1 MMLSKMLY
9 DIQKKRI
16 SERTS
21 KGESI
26 DFTSHLIIDEAH
38 NILNAEHI
46 KNGDNWQDYRLSI
59 FEEII
64 KEGRK
69 FGFYLT
75 LASQRPADISP
86 TIMSQIHNFFIHR
99 LVNDNDLD
107 MLSRTVPT
115 LDKNS
120 YKMLPTLGK
129 GEAMVTGNA
138 MKIPMLLKVDKEES
152 IRPKSDDIKLTTLW
166 ES

>member
-1 MMLSKMLY
+1 M
-9 DIQKKRI
+9 
-16 SERTS
+16 
-21 KGESI
+21 
-26 DFTSHLIIDEAH
+26 IIDEAH
-38 NILNAEHI
+38 NILNSEHT
-46 KNGDNWQDYRLSI
+46 DNTDSWQDYRLSV

-99 LVNDNDLD
+99 LVNDHDLD

-120 YKMLPTLGK
+120 YKMMPTLSK
-129 GEAMVTGNA
+129 GEALITGNA
-138 MKIPMLLKVDKEES
+138 MKIPMLLKVDKEEM
-152 IRPKSDDIKLTTLW
+152 IRPKSDDVKLTELW
-166 ES
+166 KS

>member
-1 MMLSKMLY
+1 MMISKMLY

-16 SERTS
+16 SSS
-21 KGESI
+21 KLI
-26 DFTSHLIIDEAH
+26 DYTCHLIIDEAH
-38 NILNAEHI
+38 NILNSEHI
-46 KNGDNWQDYRLSI
+46 NNGDNWQDYRLSV

-86 TIMSQIHNFFIHR
+86 TIMSQLHNFFIHR

-120 YKMLPTLGK
+120 YKMLPTLGQ
-129 GEAMVTGNA
+129 GEAIVTGNA
-138 MKIPMLLKVDKEES
+138 MKIPMLLKVDKEDT
-152 IRPKSDDIKLTTLW
+152 IRPKSDDVKLTDLW
-166 ES
+166 K